1 MSETTP
7 RRPGAAWWRRTLR
20 AAALVLALGVVLSA
34 HGEAFAGDAVLAR
47 QLTDRGIE
55 LQNNGEH
62 GRAVALFDAALAEI
76 DHPKIRYFRA
86 KSLRAL
92 GRFDEALKEFTL
104 IRDEP
109 QVAKY
114 RDEIVV
120 FMNDIQSDKERAELE
135 AKLEA
140 ERKRREELERERK
153 ALEDQ
158 AEQTAIERMK
168 NRPRG
173 LLPPIAQRPEPGA
186 PNERIVPL
194 VPAFVAP
201 SGEYTGALEV
211 AKYTEA
217 LDDYETN
224 LTLAKTFTV
233 VAVVGVS
240 VGVGLGA
247 NPAGDGSAS
256 DGARQAGLAVGVVG
270 LMSGLVAAVLWP
282 DEPKDLRPAAPA
294 PETLG
299 PPEDATAATERA
311 RLGN

>member
-1 MSETTP
+1 MGVHAPLSV
-7 RRPGAAWWRRTLR
+7 RAWRRALR
-20 AAALVLALGVVLSA
+20 IACVVLALGLTLGV
-34 HGEAFAGDAVLAR
+34 HGGAQAGDAVLAR

-55 LQNNGEH
+55 LQKGGEH
-62 GRAVALFDAALAEI
+62 ARAVALFDAALAEI

-92 GRFDEALKEFTL
+92 QRYDEALGEFDK
-104 IRDEP
+104 IKDMP

-120 FMNDIQSDKERAELE
+120 FMSDIESEKERASLQ
-135 AKLEA
+135 AKLDE
-140 ERKRREELERERK
+140 ERKRSEQLEKERR
-153 ALEDQ
+153 ALEER
-158 AEQTAIERMK
+158 AEQSAVERMK

-173 LLPPIAQRPEPGA
+173 LLPPLALRPGPGT

-201 SGEYTGALEV
+201 SGDYLGAIEA

-217 LDDYETN
+217 LDNYETN
-224 LTLAKTFTV
+224 LTIAKVFTV

-247 NPAGDGSAS
+247 NPAGDGGAS
-256 DGARQAGLAVGVVG
+256 DGVRQAGLAAGVVG

-282 DEPKDLRPAAPA
+282 DEPEDIRPPA
-294 PETLG
+294 PE
-299 PPEDATAATERA
+299 PEPEALPSATTA
-311 RLGN
+311 RTDEAPLDD

>member
-1 MSETTP
+1 MVQHPRP
-7 RRPGAAWWRRTLR
+7 RRYRATPWWRVAQLLCALL
-20 AAALVLALGVVLSA
+20 AAGLVLGGHGDAL
-34 HGEAFAGDAVLAR
+34 AGDAVLAR

-55 LQNNGEH
+55 LQKAGEN

-92 GRFDEALKEFTL
+92 GRYDDALREFAL
-104 IRDEP
+104 IRDMP

-120 FMNDIQSDKERAELE
+120 FMSDIQSEKERAELE
-135 AKLEA
+135 AKLDA
-140 ERKRREELERERK
+140 ERKRREQLERERK
-153 ALEDQ
+153 ALEEQ
-158 AEQTAIERMK
+158 AEQAAIERMK

-173 LLPPIAQRPEPGA
+173 LLPPLAQRPGPGA

-194 VPAFVAP
+194 IPEFVAP
-201 SGEYTGALEV
+201 SGAYSGALEV
-211 AKYTEA
+211 AEYTEA

-224 LTLAKTFTV
+224 LTIAKTFTV

-247 NPAGDGSAS
+247 NPAGDGTAS
-256 DGARQAGLAVGVVG
+256 DGTRQAGLAVGVVG

-282 DEPKDLRPAAPA
+282 DEPEDIRPPAPA
-294 PETLG
+294 PEDLA
-299 PPEDATAATERA
+299 PPVDSTADGAAPAGR
-311 RLGN
+311 

>member
-1 MSETTP
+1 MRVP
-7 RRPGAAWWRRTLR
+7 RTQR
-20 AAALVLALGVVLSA
+20 AAAWRRALRIACVLLALGTVVGG
-34 HGEAFAGDAVLAR
+34 HGGALAGDAVLAR

-55 LQNNGEH
+55 LQKAGEH
-62 GRAVALFDAALAEI
+62 ARAVALFDAALAEI

-92 GRFDEALKEFTL
+92 QRYDDALAEFDK
-104 IRDEP
+104 IKDMP

-120 FMNDIQSDKERAELE
+120 FMNDIQGEKQRASLQAKLDEERKRTEQLEKERQALEERAEQS
-135 AKLEA
+135 AV
-140 ERKRREELERERK
+140 
-153 ALEDQ
+153 
-158 AEQTAIERMK
+158 ERMR

-173 LLPPIAQRPEPGA
+173 LLPPLAMRPGPGT

-201 SGEYTGALEV
+201 SGDYIGAIES

-224 LTLAKTFTV
+224 LTIAKAFTV
-233 VAVVGVS
+233 VAVIGVS

-247 NPAGDGSAS
+247 NPAGDGTVS
-256 DGARQAGLAVGVVG
+256 DGVRQAGLAVGVVG

-282 DEPKDLRPAAPA
+282 NEPEDIRPPA
-294 PETLG
+294 PE
-299 PPEDATAATERA
+299 PEPTPATAARGDESP
-311 RLGN
+311 LDH